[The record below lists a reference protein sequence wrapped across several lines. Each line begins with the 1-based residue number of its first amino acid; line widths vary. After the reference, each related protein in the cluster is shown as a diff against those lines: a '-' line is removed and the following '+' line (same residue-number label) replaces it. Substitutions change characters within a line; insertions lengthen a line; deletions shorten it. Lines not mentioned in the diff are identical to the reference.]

1 MRVRIA
7 AFVLTALL
15 GAQAPTGAQAG
26 PVVVELFT
34 SQGCSACP
42 PADAALREFAQRPD
56 VVALSLHVD
65 YWDYLGWRDRLA
77 LPANTRRQRDY
88 LAELG
93 GRTVFT
99 PQMVIDGRVSVVGS
113 RRSEALDE
121 IALAGA
127 RPDAVAVR
135 IERDG
140 SVIRATLTPQADA
153 SPASAS
159 PARILLVVYDHAV
172 TEEIGGGE
180 NAGREVTYVNVARE
194 WRTLG
199 AWSGGAAEIVAPAP
213 HDAAGVAILVQRAE
227 EGVVGA
233 GALDLSATP
242 LTDAARHAEV
252 VVAVD

>member
-1 MRVRIA
+1 MRTRLA
-7 AFVLTALL
+7 AFVLTALF
-15 GAQAPTGAQAG
+15 GAQTVTGAQAG

-42 PADAALREFAQRPD
+42 PADAALRELAQRPD

-77 LPANTRRQRDY
+77 LPANTLRQRGY

-127 RPDAVAVR
+127 RPDAVSVR
-135 IERDG
+135 IARDG
-140 SVIRATLTPQADA
+140 PLIRATLTPQTE
-153 SPASAS
+153 ASAASDS
-159 PARILLVVYDHAV
+159 PARILLVVYEHAV
-172 TEEIGGGE
+172 TQKIAGGE

-194 WRTLG
+194 WSTLG
-199 AWSGGAAEIVAPAP
+199 VWSGGAAEVVAPAP
-213 HDAAGVAILVQRAE
+213 HDAAGVAILVQRTG
-227 EGVVGA
+227 EGFLGA

-242 LTDAARHAEV
+242 ITDAALHAG
-252 VVAVD
+252 VVAAVE